1 MANDVFTKIDTF
13 LDEFLTQIT
22 DKVQS
27 TLSSEIGTIINV
39 SVVCYI
45 MFFG

>member
-1 MANDVFTKIDTF
+1 MANNVFTKIDTF